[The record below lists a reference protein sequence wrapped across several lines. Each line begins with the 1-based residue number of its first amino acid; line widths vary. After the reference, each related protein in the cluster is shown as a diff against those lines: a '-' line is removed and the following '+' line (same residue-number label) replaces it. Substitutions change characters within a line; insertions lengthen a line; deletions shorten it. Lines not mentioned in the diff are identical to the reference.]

1 MDYHVDLEE
10 VAGAASV
17 TNGASLA
24 TAGEREGVRGLR
36 ATIDRA
42 PVGIAHFDHEGH
54 FLLVN
59 DEFCNV
65 LGYTRAELLD
75 RTFQAVTVA
84 DDLPRCASLT
94 ARLAAGTIPSYRRE
108 NRFVRRDGARAWTRI
123 TVSAIRDQNDK
134 VAFFLCIAEDISEQ
148 RAIEAA
154 LREAQE
160 RLQAALTASNT
171 GTFRWDIQT
180 NALDL
185 DANLTRLLGLPPDAV
200 VASLDDFAGLV
211 HPDDRHRVVQACW
224 LSAREG
230 SDFNEEFRI
239 VLQDDSERWISDKAK
254 VILDDNGAPLYM
266 TGACTDV
273 SDRRRMED
281 DLRESESRFRSLAN
295 ATPQMLWIADT
306 DGRHTWYSDQ
316 WYTFTGLGFED
327 LRDAGWHRVHHPE
340 HVERV
345 RTGQL
350 ACFARGEVWED
361 TFPLRRHDGAYRWFL
376 ARAVPI
382 KDTDGRILRWLGA
395 HTDIT
400 DGRNAEQAVRESEAK
415 LRRIVDSGIVGVFY
429 WTLAG
434 AITDANDEFL
444 RMLGYTR
451 RELED
456 GVLSWR
462 ALTPVASLSA
472 DILKQR
478 EIIATGIAT
487 PWEKAFYA
495 RNGREVELLVA
506 AAMLEG
512 TADRGIAVC
521 LDITA
526 RKEAE
531 LQRERLL
538 EREREARAQAEHAMR
553 VRDEVVGLVAHDL
566 RNPVHTIT
574 MGAANLIDLP
584 LPEEQRTRQLAV
596 IRRSARTM
604 DRLIRDLLDVTRI
617 ESGTFAIQQLPI
629 HVKTLLE
636 ETLELFEPQARS
648 RDVELT
654 CAASQELPT
663 VRGDRERL
671 TQVLSNLID
680 NALKFTPSHGRIE
693 MRATL
698 LDDCVQISVADT
710 GTGIAPAHLPH
721 VFDRFWQADRTKRG
735 GAGLGLAIA
744 KGIVE
749 AHGGRLGV
757 ESEVGRGTTFH
768 FTLPLAPAVTVTN
781 GTG

>member
-1 MDYHVDLEE
+1 MDYRVDLEE
-10 VAGAASV
+10 VAGTAGA
-17 TNGASLA
+17 TNGTSLA
-24 TAGEREGVRGLR
+24 TAAEREGVRGLR

-42 PVGIAHFDHEGH
+42 PVGIAHFDREGR

-65 LGYTRAELLD
+65 LGYTRAELLE
-75 RTFQAVTVA
+75 RTFQAITVA
-84 DDLPRCASLT
+84 DDLPRCTSLT
-94 ARLAAGTIPSYRRE
+94 ARLAAGAIPSYRRE
-108 NRFVRRDGARAWTRI
+108 NCFVRRDGARVWTRI
-123 TVSAIRDQNDK
+123 TVSAVRDQNDQ

-148 RAIEAA
+148 RAIEEA

-180 NALDL
+180 NSLDL

-211 HPDDRHRVVQACW
+211 HPDDRQRVVQACW
-224 LSAREG
+224 LSAGDG
-230 SDFNEEFRI
+230 SDFDEEFRI
-239 VLQDDSERWISDKAK
+239 VVQDDSERWISDKAK
-254 VILDDNGAPLYM
+254 VILDDSGAPLYM

-281 DLRESESRFRSLAN
+281 DLRDSESRFRSLAN
-295 ATPQMLWIADT
+295 ATPQMLWIADN
-306 DGRHTWYSDQ
+306 DGRRTWYSDQ
-316 WYTFTGLGFED
+316 WYAFTGLGFDE
-327 LRDAGWHRVHHPE
+327 LRDEGWHRVHHPE
-340 HVERV
+340 HMERV

-350 ACFARGEVWED
+350 DCFARGEVWED
-361 TFPLRRHDGAYRWFL
+361 TFPLRRRDGVFRWFL

-382 KDTDGRILRWLGA
+382 KDADGRIIRWLAA

-495 RNGREVELLVA
+495 RDGREVELLVA

-512 TADRGIAVC
+512 TTDRGIAVC

-526 RKEAE
+526 RNEAAA
-531 LQRERLL
+531 QRERLL
-538 EREREARAQAEHAMR
+538 QRERAARAQAEHAMR

-596 IRRSARTM
+596 IQRAARTM

-617 ESGTFAIQQLPI
+617 ESGTFAIQLGPV

-648 RDVELT
+648 RDLELA

-663 VRGDRERL
+663 VTGDRDRL

-693 MRATL
+693 MRASR

-721 VFDRFWQADRTKRG
+721 VFDRFWQADRAKRG

-757 ESEVGRGTTFH
+757 ESEVGRGTTFY
-768 FTLPLAPAVTVTN
+768 FTLPLAPAPISAI
-781 GTG
+781 

>member
-1 MDYHVDLEE
+1 
-10 VAGAASV
+10 
-17 TNGASLA
+17 
-24 TAGEREGVRGLR
+24 
-36 ATIDRA
+36 
-42 PVGIAHFDHEGH
+42 
-54 FLLVN
+54 
-59 DEFCNV
+59 
-65 LGYTRAELLD
+65 
-75 RTFQAVTVA
+75 
-84 DDLPRCASLT
+84 
-94 ARLAAGTIPSYRRE
+94 
-108 NRFVRRDGARAWTRI
+108 
-123 TVSAIRDQNDK
+123 
-134 VAFFLCIAEDISEQ
+134 
-148 RAIEAA
+148 
-154 LREAQE
+154 
-160 RLQAALTASNT
+160 
-171 GTFRWDIQT
+171 
-180 NALDL
+180 
-185 DANLTRLLGLPPDAV
+185 
-200 VASLDDFAGLV
+200 
-211 HPDDRHRVVQACW
+211 
-224 LSAREG
+224 
-230 SDFNEEFRI
+230 
-239 VLQDDSERWISDKAK
+239 
-254 VILDDNGAPLYM
+254 
-266 TGACTDV
+266 
-273 SDRRRMED
+273 
-281 DLRESESRFRSLAN
+281 
-295 ATPQMLWIADT
+295 
-306 DGRHTWYSDQ
+306 
-316 WYTFTGLGFED
+316 
-327 LRDAGWHRVHHPE
+327 
-340 HVERV
+340 
-345 RTGQL
+345 
-350 ACFARGEVWED
+350 
-361 TFPLRRHDGAYRWFL
+361 
-376 ARAVPI
+376 
-382 KDTDGRILRWLGA
+382 
-395 HTDIT
+395 
-400 DGRNAEQAVRESEAK
+400 VRESEAK

-429 WTLAG
+429 WTLVG